1 MLSLWEVH
9 HVSASAAAS
18 EGHNEGEDPER
29 RSSLP
34 NPQSSTSNAKLD
46 RRLWDRYVD
55 AANLTA
61 EIIRNSSPQHYQ
73 FVNPLIAN
81 SIWIAAASLVVARL
95 FGPPDFDSRTAASNF
110 DLLVA
115 TLNKFEIFWQIPS
128 VLKFKL
134 RNLEDTLRTLKPKS
148 AVMSPAPVDSTMVE
162 SQIPPA
168 VSSDPLPTPFRLPY
182 EHDQRGG
189 YVGPNGIRVTND
201 VYSGMEGQEWPS
213 QDFFDFGAIPTFGFG
228 QPDLMQPMPFDTT
241 YFDGGNMMPN
251 DGINFN
257 ELFSYPYQ

>member
-9 HVSASAAAS
+9 QVSASATTA
-18 EGHNEGEDPER
+18 EEQNESQSHER
-29 RSSLP
+29 RPSS
-34 NPQSSTSNAKLD
+34 SVSGGKLD

-81 SIWIAAASLVVARL
+81 SIWYAAASLVVAKL

-134 RNLEDTLRTLKPKS
+134 RNLEDTLNHLRPKS
-148 AVMSPAPVDSTMVE
+148 VAMSPVPAETAIAEPQAP
-162 SQIPPA
+162 PPL
-168 VSSDPLPTPFRLPY
+168 SSNPLSTPFKLPY
-182 EHDQRGG
+182 DQRGG

-201 VYSGMEGQEWPS
+201 VFAGMDGQDWPS
-213 QDFFDFGAIPTFGFG
+213 QDLFDFGAIPTFGFG
-228 QPDLMQPMPFDTT
+228 QPDLMQPMPFDT
-241 YFDGGNMMPN
+241 YMDGGGMVPN